1 MSKQGRA
8 SGFRLTLTVFAMVQE
23 IMSDRRRG
31 TVPTLQ
37 ASPQALTR
45 MLEEKEPINPALK
58 LQMKSIFDRFEQ
70 LVRQTST
77 KITTKRWRI
86 NADSAFDAAPN
97 FLRGDGFDHV
107 RTFSPL
113 ELICSGLL
121 ISYHMNTRDDKQLLE
136 DVKEM
141 RRHLRLKHK
150 DLRVNAQCWTT
161 AWEYII
167 EIGSERSNSTTEEAG
182 LPEARDEYP
191 AMKAAPRRAPRNS
204 KGSGIQGPDID
215 SGTKKANS
223 STQVT
228 SKEATVSSLGQ
239 SMAGL
244 GVNGDT
250 NDSDQREAPKQ
261 AGVEPTSLSN
271 DININHPPKLSVRT
285 TVANSEEMSTLG
297 MSSRVTTGHYEAN
310 ASRVGS
316 NRSSKHPSSDDPEDN
331 MMSDSSESLSSVSS
345 DALHIPDTQKPNA
358 PGQKRSLDNDD
369 PDIADHRRL
378 KKAKN

>member
-1 MSKQGRA
+1 M
-8 SGFRLTLTVFAMVQE
+8 
-23 IMSDRRRG
+23 
-31 TVPTLQ
+31 
-37 ASPQALTR
+37 
-45 MLEEKEPINPALK
+45 
-58 LQMKSIFDRFEQ
+58 
-70 LVRQTST
+70 
-77 KITTKRWRI
+77 
-86 NADSAFDAAPN
+86 
-97 FLRGDGFDHV
+97 
-107 RTFSPL
+107 
-113 ELICSGLL
+113 
-121 ISYHMNTRDDKQLLE
+121 
-136 DVKEM
+136 
-141 RRHLRLKHK
+141 
-150 DLRVNAQCWTT
+150 
-161 AWEYII
+161 
-167 EIGSERSNSTTEEAG
+167 
-182 LPEARDEYP
+182 
-191 AMKAAPRRAPRNS
+191 
-204 KGSGIQGPDID
+204 
-215 SGTKKANS
+215 
-223 STQVT
+223 T